1 MYFIFQIFYR
11 EYTIYINVKFI
22 KQNIKNF
29 IKTKN
34 VLFRKKKIRFKIFK
48 NIKYTFINVL
58 NALLLLEK
66 NSYVYIHTIC
76 FFLKYKT

>member
-1 MYFIFQIFYR
+1 MFNVFYISDFL
-11 EYTIYINVKFI
+11 YTIYINVKFI

-58 NALLLLEK
+58 NALLFKKKLCLY
-66 NSYVYIHTIC
+66 SYNM
-76 FFLKYKT
+76 FFSQI